1 MKVVVTGSSG
11 YIGGQICLQLK
22 DAGHEVHGI
31 DCVPP
36 PRHLSDVCDSVT
48 LADYASNHAL
58 GRLVSLQ
65 PDAVVH
71 CAATSLVGPSIKDP
85 STYYNNNV
93 VKFVKLVDILK
104 QALPRVRFVFSSS
117 AATYGQP
124 ENSVCTEQDRVH
136 PISAY
141 GASKLI
147 AEHILEH
154 YNWAYG
160 FNYVAFRY
168 FNACGADSRG
178 RHGQAPG
185 ASHIIA
191 RVLESL
197 RDNQE
202 FVLYG
207 TDYDT
212 ADGTCVRDYVHVEDI
227 ARAHVMAVSSMPGAP
242 GSFNIMPGVY
252 NLGSG
257 CGVSNQKIIDTAQA
271 IVGQQ
276 LRLTTGPRRP
286 GDPATLIADSS
297 WFDAESQQPWRQHSL
312 DSIIQTAW
320 NWYVRSNQKI

>member
-31 DCVPP
+31 DVVPP
-36 PRHLSDVCDSVT
+36 PRHLNDVCVSVIQD
-48 LADYASNHAL
+48 DYASNNAL
-58 GRLVSLQ
+58 GRLVGLL
-65 PDAVVH
+65 PDAIVH

-93 VKFVKLVDILK
+93 VKFVKLADILK

-124 ENSVCTEQDRVH
+124 EDGVCTEQDRVH

-168 FNACGADSRG
+168 FNACGADSQG

-191 RVLESL
+191 RVLESI
-197 RDNQE
+197 RDNRE
-202 FVLYG
+202 FVLFG

-212 ADGTCVRDYVHVEDI
+212 PDGTCVRDYVHVEDI
-227 ARAHVMAVSSMPGAP
+227 ARAHVMAVSAMSGVP

-257 CGVSNQKIIDTAQA
+257 SGVSNRTIIDTAKR
-271 IVGQQ
+271 VTG
-276 LRLTTGPRRP
+276 RSLTVTTAPRRP
-286 GDPATLIADSS
+286 GDPAELIADSS
-297 WFDAESQQPWRQHSL
+297 LFDSESQQPWRQHSL
-312 DSIIQTAW
+312 ESIIQTAW
-320 NWYVRSNQKI
+320 NWYVR

>member
-36 PRHLSDVCDSVT
+36 PRHLNDVCVSVIQD
-48 LADYASNHAL
+48 DYASNYAL
-58 GRLVSLQ
+58 GKLVGLL
-65 PDAVVH
+65 PDAIVH

-124 ENSVCTEQDRVH
+124 EDGVCTEQDLVH

-168 FNACGADSRG
+168 FNACGADSLC

-191 RVLESL
+191 RVLESI
-197 RDNQE
+197 RDNRE
-202 FVLYG
+202 FVLFG
-207 TDYDT
+207 SDYNT
-212 ADGTCVRDYVHVEDI
+212 PDGTCVRDYVHVEDI
-227 ARAHVMAVSSMPGAP
+227 ARAHVMAVSAMPGAP

-257 CGVSNQKIIDTAQA
+257 SGISNRTIIDTAQR
-271 IVGQQ
+271 ITGQS
-276 LRLTTGPRRP
+276 LTVTAGPRRP
-286 GDPATLIADSS
+286 GDPDTLIADSS
-297 WFDAESQQPWRQHSL
+297 LFDSESQQPWRQHSL
-312 DSIIQTAW
+312 ESIIQTAW
-320 NWYVRSNQKI
+320 NWYVR

>member
-11 YIGGQICLQLK
+11 YIGGQICLQLR
-22 DAGHEVHGI
+22 DSGHEVHGI
-31 DCVPP
+31 DIMPP
-36 PRHLSDVCDSVT
+36 PRHLEDVCVSVIQD
-48 LADYASNHAL
+48 DYASNHAL
-58 GRLVSLQ
+58 GRLVGLA
-65 PDAVVH
+65 PDAIVH

-93 VKFVKLVDILK
+93 VKFIKLVDILK

-124 ENSVCTEQDRVH
+124 EDGICTEQDRVH

-141 GASKLI
+141 GSSKLI

-168 FNACGADSRG
+168 FNACGADSQS
-178 RHGQAPG
+178 RHGQAPD
-185 ASHIIA
+185 ATHIIA
-191 RVLESL
+191 RVLESM
-197 RDNQE
+197 RDNKE
-202 FVLYG
+202 FTLFG
-207 TDYDT
+207 TDYNT

-227 ARAHVMAVSSMPGAP
+227 ARAHIMAVSAMPGAP

-257 CGVSNQKIIDTAQA
+257 QGISNQQIIDAAQK
-271 IVGQQ
+271 IVGKP
-276 LRLTTGPRRP
+276 LMLKHGPRRA
-286 GDPATLIADSS
+286 GDPDMLTADST
-297 WFDAESQQPWRQHSL
+297 WFDAECGQNWRQHNL
-312 DSIIQTAW
+312 DSIIKTAW
-320 NWYVRSNQKI
+320 NWYVR